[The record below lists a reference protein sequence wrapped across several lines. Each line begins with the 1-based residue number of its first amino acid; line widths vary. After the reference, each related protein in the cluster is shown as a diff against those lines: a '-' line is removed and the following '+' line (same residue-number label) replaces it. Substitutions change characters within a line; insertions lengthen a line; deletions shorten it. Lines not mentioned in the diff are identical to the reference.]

1 MLKASTR
8 LVIAAVLSF
17 GAGIAAYLYF
27 TGSNPFSKSQPLT
40 VTIDCGGFLIDDPQA
55 ELLRKDFPTEPERAK
70 LEEKIACYRRQI
82 TQEPR
87 YADAYTNLGEALR
100 RLGEVVAAKQAHEKA
115 LQLNPRLQ
123 EAKLGLALLE
133 QQSGNSKAAIEK
145 IQEIVS
151 QKETATAYFYQGTAL
166 HQQAKLP
173 EAETAFRKAL
183 ELDPSYAEA
192 RVNLGLILSQQGKF
206 DEAVNE
212 FKQAI
217 RNEPKLAEAH
227 FNLGVTLQAQGQLEP
242 AIAAYREAIRIDPNN
257 AEANY
262 NLGIALNK
270 QGKTSEAISAY
281 KEAIRINP
289 DYENAY
295 VKLGA
300 NLTEQGSIN
309 EAIASLKKAIRV
321 NPKDPEAYNNMG
333 VALHKQNSLSQ
344 AIEMWNEAI
353 RLNPNYAEAHHNLG
367 VALAGQG
374 KLEEAISTL
383 KKASQLYRSQNKTQ
397 KADQIDAALQK
408 IGVKWQPV
416 LDFKLALV

>member
-1 MLKASTR
+1 VLKASTR
-8 LVIAAVLSF
+8 LVIAAALSF

-27 TGSNPFSKSQPLT
+27 TGSHPFSKSTPLT

-55 ELLRKDFPTEPERAK
+55 ELLRKDFPSESERAK

-82 TQEPR
+82 SQEPR
-87 YADAYTNLGEALR
+87 YADAYTNIGEASR
-100 RLGEVVAAKQAHEKA
+100 RLGEVAAAKQAHEKA

-123 EAKLGLALLE
+123 EAKLGLALVE
-133 QQSGNSKAAIEK
+133 QQSGDSKAAIEK
-145 IQEIVS
+145 IQEIVA
-151 QKETATAYFYQGTAL
+151 QKESATAYFYQGTAL

-183 ELDPSYAEA
+183 EQDPSYAEA
-192 RVNLGLILSQQGKF
+192 RVNLGLILNQQGKF
-206 DEAVNE
+206 DAAVNE

-217 RNEPKLAEAH
+217 RNKPKLAEAH

-242 AIAAYREAIRIDPNN
+242 AIAAYREAINIDPNN

-270 QGKTSEAISAY
+270 QGKAAEAMAAYKQAIS
-281 KEAIRINP
+281 INP
-289 DYENAY
+289 DYAKAY
-295 VKLGA
+295 VKLGG
-300 NLTEQGSIN
+300 NLTDEGRID
-309 EAIASLKKAIRV
+309 EAIASLQKALTL

-333 VALHKQNSLSQ
+333 VALHKQNNLPG
-344 AIEMWNEAI
+344 AISMWEEAI
-353 RLNPNYAEAHHNLG
+353 RLNSNYAEAHHNMG

-383 KKASQLYRSQNKTQ
+383 KQASQLYRSQNKTQ

-408 IGVKWQPV
+408 IGAK
-416 LDFKLALV
+416 

>member
-8 LVIAAVLSF
+8 LVIAATLSF
-17 GAGIAAYLYF
+17 GAGIAAYLF
-27 TGSNPFSKSQPLT
+27 FSGWNPFSKSTPLT

-55 ELLRKDFPTEPERAK
+55 ELLRKDFPSEPERAK
-70 LEEKIACYRRQI
+70 LQEKIACYRRQI
-82 TQEPR
+82 SQEPR
-87 YADAYTNLGEALR
+87 YADAYTNIGEASR

-145 IQEIVS
+145 IQEIVA
-151 QKETATAYFYQGTAL
+151 QKESATAYFYQGIAL
-166 HQQAKLP
+166 HEQAKLP

-192 RVNLGLILSQQGKF
+192 RVNLGLILNQQGKF
-206 DEAVNE
+206 DAAVNE

-217 RNEPKLAEAH
+217 LNDPKLAAAH
-227 FNLGVTLQAQGQLEP
+227 FNLGVTLQAQGKLEP
-242 AIAAYREAIRIDPNN
+242 AIAAYRAAISIDPNN

-270 QGKTSEAISAY
+270 QGKASEAMAAY

-289 DYENAY
+289 DYANAY
-295 VKLGA
+295 VKLGS
-300 NLTEQGSIN
+300 NLTDEGRIDD
-309 EAIASLKKAIRV
+309 AIASLRTAIRL
-321 NPKDPEAYNNMG
+321 NPNDAEAHNNLG
-333 VALHKQNSLSQ
+333 VALHKQNNLTR
-344 AIEMWNEAI
+344 AISMWEEAI

-374 KLEEAISTL
+374 KLEAAISTL
-383 KKASQLYRSQNKTQ
+383 KQASQLYRSQNKTQ
-397 KADQIDAALQK
+397 KANQIDAALQK
-408 IGVKWQPV
+408 VGVK
-416 LDFKLALV
+416 